1 MGGDLTAASSPPAAV
16 ATAGWRVAAASVQG
30 AAHVRAGT
38 PCQDAHRWSALRGG
52 WLVAAVADG
61 AGSAP
66 LAETGAR
73 IAADTVVD
81 RVRDALAADGGA
93 DLAAVLESAFRAALE
108 AVRAEA
114 EGRGVDPSDLAT
126 TLAAAVATPARVVA
140 AQVGDGAVVVR
151 APDGSL
157 HAPTADAAP
166 RGEYLNET
174 VFLTSPGALEAL
186 RVAAWDAA
194 PSHLALLTDGLQ
206 LLALRMPGGTPHAPF
221 FEPLFRF
228 AAEAPDPEHASERLR
243 AYLAGPRVAQRA
255 DDDLTLLLAA
265 LA

>member
-1 MGGDLTAASSPPAAV
+1 MGGDLSAAAAPGAV
-16 ATAGWRVAAASVQG
+16 AAPGWRVAAASVQG
-30 AAHVRAGT
+30 VAHLRAGV
-38 PCQDAHRWSALRGG
+38 PCQDAHRWSALPGG
-52 WLVAAVADG
+52 RLVAAVADG

-73 IAADTVVD
+73 IAADALVD
-81 RVRDALAADGGA
+81 SVRDALAADPDA
-93 DLAAVLESAFRAALE
+93 DVGTVLERGFHAALE
-108 AVRAEA
+108 AVIEEA
-114 EGRGVDPSDLAT
+114 AGRGADPSDLAT
-126 TLAAAVATPARVVA
+126 TLAAAIAGPERAVA

-151 APDGSL
+151 GRDGVL
-157 HAPTADAAP
+157 HVAGVAAP

-174 VFLTSPGALEAL
+174 VFLTSPGALEPLRAAAL
-186 RVAAWDAA
+186 EAA

-206 LLALRMPGGTPHAPF
+206 LLALRMPGFTPHAPF

-228 AAEAPDPEHASERLR
+228 AAEEADPERASGRLR
-243 AYLAGPRVAQRA
+243 AYLAGPRISERA

>member
-1 MGGDLTAASSPPAAV
+1 MGGDLSAAPAPPAALA
-16 ATAGWRVAAASVQG
+16 ATGWRVAAASVQG
-30 AAHVRAGT
+30 AAHLRAGA
-38 PCQDAHRWSALRGG
+38 PCQDAHRWCALPGG
-52 WLVAAVADG
+52 RLVAAVADG

-73 IAADTVVD
+73 VAADAVVG
-81 RVRDALAADGGA
+81 RVRDALAADGDA
-93 DLAAVLESAFRAALE
+93 ELAAVLEDAFGAALE

-114 EGRGVDPSDLAT
+114 AARGVDASDLAT

-151 APDGSL
+151 ARDGSL
-157 HAPTADAAP
+157 HAPTAAAAP

-174 VFLTSPGALEAL
+174 VFLTSPGALQGL
-186 RVAAWDAA
+186 RAAAWEAA

-228 AAEAPDPEHASERLR
+228 AAEAADPEHAAERLR
-243 AYLAGPRVAQRA
+243 AYLAGPRIAQRA